1 MQVKSFNKLLL
12 RTQNS
17 WHLSCVRWRSATK
30 SPTALRRR
38 AMRYGLGEVVSSE
51 EVEIPP
57 VWKALSKNLFIVVVT
72 AVSMAF
78 VFDFSLPELAPEV
91 KRKCTQIGTFLN
103 LMAAL
108 FLAYKFI
115 QQGRYKSRE
124 LELYKKDDRLTKQF
138 ELAKHSIYAQ
148 EQFDSWAQAL
158 NEEREKIYSELR
170 NIFSLDRLESAH
182 IILGLALV
190 CIGSFLQMIGS
201 G

>member
-1 MQVKSFNKLLL
+1 
-12 RTQNS
+12 
-17 WHLSCVRWRSATK
+17 
-30 SPTALRRR
+30 
-38 AMRYGLGEVVSSE
+38 VSSE

-124 LELYKKDDRLTKQF
+124 LELYKKDDRLPKQF

-148 EQFDSWAQAL
+148 EQFDRWAQSL